1 MLRFFVQRVQ
11 LVLAHGL
18 LKNISY
24 STGNK
29 EINDKYALNS
39 ESLSFALSLNLVKTN
54 LSLEENSKTI
64 VDVQYFGEEE
74 SLFGTREL
82 FDILKRD
89 LKSATATLEKSVQ
102 TPKLKEI
109 AIKAAETYAKARGAE
124 GIHGKKFLGE
134 LDAAL
139 SESEKSQQRYVD
151 SLAAIGREQIEESLG
166 VEQTIKMMNE
176 RRKTKENF
184 PKH

>member
-1 MLRFFVQRVQ
+1 MKKLLFVILISIISCSKPNDCPELIFDSLNTFTDSIPGAANVFGENITYAQVFRSAGTTGVSPWFT
-11 LVLAHGL
+11 
-18 LKNISY
+18 KINISY

-82 FDILKRD
+82 FDILKPIVNP
-89 LKSATATLEKSVQ
+89 S
-102 TPKLKEI
+102 
-109 AIKAAETYAKARGAE
+109 
-124 GIHGKKFLGE
+124 
-134 LDAAL
+134 
-139 SESEKSQQRYVD
+139 
-151 SLAAIGREQIEESLG
+151 
-166 VEQTIKMMNE
+166 
-176 RRKTKENF
+176 
-184 PKH
+184 